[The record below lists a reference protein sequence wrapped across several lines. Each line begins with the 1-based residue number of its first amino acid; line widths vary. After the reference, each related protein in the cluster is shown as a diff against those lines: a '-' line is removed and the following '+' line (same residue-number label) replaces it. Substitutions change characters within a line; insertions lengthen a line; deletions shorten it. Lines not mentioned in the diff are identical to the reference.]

1 MKKLLQR
8 YLPDQETLRQ
18 QKSLRFLARAFGDGR
33 LWHFSRRSVPAA
45 FFAGLFAGFLPIP
58 FQMIV
63 AALIAIKLRCNLPL
77 SLALAW
83 FSNPLTYVPVFYFTY
98 RVGAWMMGLD
108 VSLPASMSID
118 WLLQQLAP
126 LWLGSVTCG
135 LVFGGAA
142 WLFVALGWRLSVQRN
157 WHLRKLRRKHK
168 KGA

>member
-1 MKKLLQR
+1 MKKLLQK
-8 YLPDQETLRQ
+8 YLPDQKKLRQ
-18 QKSLRFLARAFGDGR
+18 QKSLQFLERALGDGR
-33 LWHFSRRSVPAA
+33 LWHFSRRSVPGA

-58 FQMIV
+58 FQMVV

-108 VSLPASMSID
+108 VSLPPSMNID
-118 WLLQQLAP
+118 WLLHQLAP

-142 WLFVALGWRLSVQRN
+142 WLLVVVGWRWSVRLSWQ
-157 WHLRKLRRKHK
+157 LRRLRRKR
-168 KGA
+168 